1 MIAISQEDTLTW
13 GLFGLNFC
21 FPECYQHCQFHACLN
36 DRGLD
41 APSGSRP
48 ACRPPFLRKKGG
60 KELAP
65 TAPDPF
71 ATLRGNLRRQA
82 LGAVRQNSLR
92 VFDAPFKHVA
102 VKVITMQLH
111 SAVQLPAPRAC
122 RHRRG
127 HKGQYRV
134 REQNSFSI
142 NFDSCYRNKCMD
154 FKPISSQISQ
164 AVRSLPSV
172 CACGTR
178 FRLWATLP

>member
-1 MIAISQEDTLTW
+1 MPL
-13 GLFGLNFC
+13 GCRPFC
-21 FPECYQHCQFHACLN
+21 FDSWWCLCLLKMRLIWLDFSVWQHAWFADRRRVSARHADLLSGVPE
-36 DRGLD
+36 
-41 APSGSRP
+41 SRQRT
-48 ACRPPFLRKKGG
+48 RPL
-60 KELAP
+60 LP
-65 TAPDPF
+65 T
-71 ATLRGNLRRQA
+71 TLRFAAGNLRRQA

-142 NFDSCYRNKCMD
+142 NFDSCYRNRCMD

-178 FRLWATLP
+178 FRLWATLR